1 MDRISTS
8 NVSAGFE
15 GIAQMLLEQKKLME
29 SLEAENRDL
38 RRQLDELRSG
48 VGISVVIEGKTI
60 PLSTSSGGEQAKVNV
75 EKGQLADVGGGD
87 RRDTAN
93 NNRSPLADSYVL

>member
-1 MDRISTS
+1 MERTNTG

-48 VGISVVIEGKTI
+48 VGIAVVIEGKTFK
-60 PLSTSSGGEQAKVNV
+60 LST
-75 EKGQLADVGGGD
+75 GGD
-87 RRDTAN
+87 QARVTVDKASLEEAVEGDRHDDSN
-93 NNRSPLADSYVL
+93 NNRSPLASSYVL